1 MQTLDSYSPVSTILY
16 DLATVS
22 LEINST
28 LNLLLLFSCQVTFDS
43 L

>member
-28 LNLLLLFSCQVTFDS
+28 LNLLLFSCQVTFDS

>member
-28 LNLLLLFSCQVTFDS
+28 LNLLLLFSCQFTFDS